1 MRHFIQTIAI
11 VVLMLMSFKT
21 MPAQAQVTKKVYP
34 YYMIPKENPDYNR
47 HSVKSPDLSLFNGM
61 IAFTSLRNLTGNYR
75 ADIRQYVDRDRL
87 GNVIWPN
94 YSFMFEKNVS
104 EITDYLASRNL
115 YLFDLW
121 GFVPGSG
128 PGGPWKQ
135 FTAPRKVL
143 DMFQAKLGNRWLG
156 MDNGEQDGRYI
167 GSFASRQYPGGMD
180 RKQQYLKFQ
189 HHFQGMSDILGN
201 HLSTLVSLNYGH
213 YYLKEGT
220 YALIGAE
227 TAQGLPNTQI
237 YYSFI
242 RGAGKQYGVSW
253 FGNASVW
260 NRWGYKDYDPK
271 TIKDDD
277 NDYNAGS
284 PWKGTSLSLLKRL
297 IYNHFFY
304 NCIMAGFEGSLYAN
318 GDTLSPIGR
327 IQQNA
332 VKWIHQNG
340 LPGVMHTPVALLNDF
355 FSGWTFPRHLYSGNA
370 YRVWGSI
377 PYEPSDYMT
386 DGILDVIYP
395 GYQDA
400 SYYHDERGFLA
411 PTPYGDIADCLLSDA
426 PLWLMK
432 RYPVIVVADEVRNS
446 HELHDKLEAYVQ
458 AGGHLVITSGS
469 LRHFE
474 HGLCGLQVA
483 SRSLTCPPSSVNYL
497 QGSYQETDSFR
508 VDALVEGR
516 DCTVLANCQGQPTI
530 LEKASGQGKVTVIT
544 IPFGVGQTPK
554 VSTVKIKEDSPLPT
568 PYPLLKHVKAY
579 LGHLF
584 GSQALFSANPELS
597 MVTCVKDPT
606 HYTVILTNSQWKQV
620 PMNLKS
626 NVGKILSI
634 KELQIPDESSHA
646 AGYVPKVMRGTPL
659 GVHTKTDI
667 AGGGV
672 RVFSIRTTGKG
683 VTMLGPSVGEPLTR
697 HCALSL
703 RETSDLQ
710 KEILLRP
717 TFFQHYNRA
726 VIDWK
731 YIDRRDTER
740 LKEEGDWL
748 KRQQVRISVDLASGI
763 NLFPD
768 LRIVNNDPSIYEASI
783 QKIRSIIAKMKLIG
797 ADELLL
803 SSMRPIEN
811 NFTSEKF
818 DASLIETYR
827 KLADFAKEEGITV
840 VFRPLSGTVHSD
852 VEGSLKVVRDVNK
865 DNFVYA
871 VSLPM
876 LAADREHLQQDLS
889 LLQAA
894 GVGRVF
900 VSGYQKDIND
910 KVVNYNYPLAKT
922 ASKAELLHILS
933 SLHGSSYYL
942 DGLYQNENEEYD
954 DGKIIP

>member
-1 MRHFIQTIAI
+1 
-11 VVLMLMSFKT
+11 
-21 MPAQAQVTKKVYP
+21 
-34 YYMIPKENPDYNR
+34 
-47 HSVKSPDLSLFNGM
+47 
-61 IAFTSLRNLTGNYR
+61 
-75 ADIRQYVDRDRL
+75 
-87 GNVIWPN
+87 
-94 YSFMFEKNVS
+94 
-104 EITDYLASRNL
+104 
-115 YLFDLW
+115 
-121 GFVPGSG
+121 
-128 PGGPWKQ
+128 
-135 FTAPRKVL
+135 
-143 DMFQAKLGNRWLG
+143 
-156 MDNGEQDGRYI
+156 
-167 GSFASRQYPGGMD
+167 
-180 RKQQYLKFQ
+180 
-189 HHFQGMSDILGN
+189 
-201 HLSTLVSLNYGH
+201 
-213 YYLKEGT
+213 
-220 YALIGAE
+220 
-227 TAQGLPNTQI
+227 
-237 YYSFI
+237 
-242 RGAGKQYGVSW
+242 
-253 FGNASVW
+253 
-260 NRWGYKDYDPK
+260 
-271 TIKDDD
+271 
-277 NDYNAGS
+277 
-284 PWKGTSLSLLKRL
+284 
-297 IYNHFFY
+297 
-304 NCIMAGFEGSLYAN
+304 
-318 GDTLSPIGR
+318 
-327 IQQNA
+327 
-332 VKWIHQNG
+332 
-340 LPGVMHTPVALLNDF
+340 
-355 FSGWTFPRHLYSGNA
+355 
-370 YRVWGSI
+370 
-377 PYEPSDYMT
+377 
-386 DGILDVIYP
+386 
-395 GYQDA
+395 
-400 SYYHDERGFLA
+400 
-411 PTPYGDIADCLLSDA
+411 
-426 PLWLMK
+426 
-432 RYPVIVVADEVRNS
+432 
-446 HELHDKLEAYVQ
+446 
-458 AGGHLVITSGS
+458 
-469 LRHFE
+469 
-474 HGLCGLQVA
+474 
-483 SRSLTCPPSSVNYL
+483 
-497 QGSYQETDSFR
+497 
-508 VDALVEGR
+508 
-516 DCTVLANCQGQPTI
+516 
-530 LEKASGQGKVTVIT
+530 
-544 IPFGVGQTPK
+544 
-554 VSTVKIKEDSPLPT
+554 
-568 PYPLLKHVKAY
+568 
-579 LGHLF
+579 
-584 GSQALFSANPELS
+584 
-597 MVTCVKDPT
+597 
-606 HYTVILTNSQWKQV
+606 
-620 PMNLKS
+620 
-626 NVGKILSI
+626 
-634 KELQIPDESSHA
+634 
-646 AGYVPKVMRGTPL
+646 MRGTHL

-672 RVFSIRTTGKG
+672 RVFSIRTTGKD
-683 VTMLGPSVGEPLTR
+683 VKILGPSVGEPLTR

-740 LKEEGDWL
+740 LKEEGEWL